1 MTPPENQ
8 GQGKH
13 AEAPAGSPAVSLC
26 VPQTP
31 VGVSLQVLSKRA
43 DFLKAAS
50 ARRQGT
56 NGFLLQAR
64 DRADGSPL
72 TRVGFTASKKIGN
85 AVLRNRAKRRLRALA
100 REVLAGLARPGW
112 DYVLVARPEAT
123 VTRPYADLRSDL
135 DQAVLSVHQGQTGSR
150 G

>member
-8 GQGKH
+8 GQGIA
-13 AEAPAGSPAVSLC
+13 AEAPKGSSAVSLC
-26 VPQTP
+26 VIR
-31 VGVSLQVLSKRA
+31 KRA

-64 DRADGSPL
+64 DRADGDLSS
-72 TRVGFTASKKIGN
+72 RIGFTASKKIGN

-100 REVLAGLARPGW
+100 REALASSALPGW

-123 VTRPYADLRSDL
+123 VSRSFADLLVDL
-135 DQAVLSVHQGQTGSR
+135 EQALRSVHR
-150 G
+150 GRT

>member
-1 MTPPENQ
+1 MTPPETQ
-8 GQGKH
+8 GQGN
-13 AEAPAGSPAVSLC
+13 AADAPLRPPAVSLC
-26 VPQTP
+26 V
-31 VGVSLQVLSKRA
+31 LQKRA
-43 DFLKAAS
+43 DYLRAAS

-64 DRADGSPL
+64 DRADGSTG

-100 REVLAGLARPGW
+100 REVLAPEARPGW

-123 VTRPYADLRSDL
+123 VSRPYADLCADL
-135 DQAVLSVHQGQTGSR
+135 RQALASVHR
-150 G
+150 GKT